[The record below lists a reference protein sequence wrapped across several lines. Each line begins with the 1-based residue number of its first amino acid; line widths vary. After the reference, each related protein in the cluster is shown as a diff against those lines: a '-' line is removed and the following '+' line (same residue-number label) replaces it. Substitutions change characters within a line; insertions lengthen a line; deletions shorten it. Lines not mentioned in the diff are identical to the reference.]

1 MMRSALFP
9 SLQLRNAVD
18 LSAMSLIFCRPVL
31 AAHLAADEAQN
42 ANPALA
48 LLSDLTTRFQGLK
61 GAHNR
66 GYTSGALQKDGTPLD
81 MFELQNEGNNKT
93 VEELLAEL
101 GPEEIWTLGK
111 DEETDIQTLLKN
123 AQGALNQ
130 PGTQD
135 TEDQPDGGSTQ
146 HSKEHSLT
154 AVDTSSFQPEPDSA
168 PSSPSTRRPID
179 EEADETLQRL
189 LDEIALD
196 PTPDTVLD
204 QADGDHEAGL
214 SLPTAPEKDLDPPPP
229 YCAGTC
235 TQEDVDD
242 ALARRFASLGRPQPS
257 NTDDALGLPSVP
269 TGIKTYKPPP
279 SSAPPEDEIDTWCI
293 ICLDDANL
301 KCLGCDG
308 DLYCTKCWIEGHR
321 SEDAGYEERKHKAV
335 EYVKGGGLKKQKA
348 RRMVG
353 A

>member
-1 MMRSALFP
+1 VRSSISAITKCY
-9 SLQLRNAVD
+9 D
-18 LSAMSLIFCRPVL
+18 LSAVLLIFCRPVL
-31 AAHLAADEAQN
+31 AAHLAADEARN

-66 GYTSGALQKDGTPLD
+66 GYTGDALQKDGTPLD
-81 MFELQNEGNNKT
+81 IPELQNEGNDKT
-93 VEELLAEL
+93 IEELLAEL
-101 GPEEIWTLGK
+101 GPEDTWTLGK

-123 AQGALNQ
+123 AQGTL
-130 PGTQD
+130 
-135 TEDQPDGGSTQ
+135 DQPDEDTAQ
-146 HSKEHSLT
+146 NSKKHSLPT
-154 AVDTSSFQPEPDSA
+154 VDTSPFQPEPDSA
-168 PSSPSTRRPID
+168 PSSPSKSCPID

-196 PTPDTVLD
+196 PTLGTVLD

-214 SLPTAPEKDLDPPPP
+214 SLPIAPEKDLVPPPP
-229 YCAGTC
+229 YATASNS
-235 TQEDVDD
+235 EDIDSS
-242 ALARRFASLGRPQPS
+242 LAARFASLGIPPS
-257 NTDDALGLPSVP
+257 SSSTDDDALGLPSVP
-269 TGIKTYKPPP
+269 TGIKNRKPTP
-279 SSAPPEDEIDTWCI
+279 SSAPPEDVIDTWCI

-308 DLYCTKCWIEGHR
+308 DLYCTKCWMEGHR

-335 EYVKGGGLKKQKA
+335 EYVKGGGLKKQKVR